1 MDISNYVGKTIIAW
15 YYYNPNF
22 ERETDEPGT
31 ISYVY
36 PIILKKSAGKIEA
49 IKDCKNEFPERGRIE
64 VKLKDGLTSEGLY
77 NEVGDI
83 VEITI
88 NKKDI
93 EYRGDKNNRY
103 SLKYNPIFGKNH
115 SEIWI
120 QKFSGKGF
128 TQVVPFSGSLDYVLN
143 KHKIEFS
150 EKIYTNE
157 IMVLIEDKFYGPFE
171 YDVKDDYITLTG
183 KKEYNYFISEYKEDE
198 LLNHVY
204 DICNP
209 EGNFDDN
216 EIVKLID
223 KIFIKSPIERSKKI
237 DCIDDGK
244 LIDILVTILKNRE
257 EYTKNEIR
265 KFKNTINE
273 LIKQNQDIYLDDERE
288 KRIGN
293 LLESINPEKSEKE
306 NLVSRFVNSALNNKN
321 LSKEIASYICENHFD
336 ECIETNSLE
345 LKKYKEKKEE
355 LKKDV
360 EKLEKD
366 KNSIDQEL
374 KFARENLDKFT
385 EEEMSKKEDKF
396 EELTNDI
403 DNLKE
408 EKSELENEKLQL
420 QKGIEDLQDKKKG
433 IVDAQTYIERLNG
446 NIAAKE
452 EEISK
457 KTAKIKKLDD
467 NLSELNDKI
476 GESVKKF
483 KSEAETAIRELD
495 KNFLDKVFREING
508 EEIYE
513 IKKFD
518 TEKLYNESLSGEEII
533 DVVENFLK
541 EKANRDVSRND
552 VVNYLT
558 CIGQGF
564 ITTFAGQPG
573 AGKTSL
579 CSLLAKSLG
588 LACQDENKRYVEVS
602 VERGWTSHKDFI
614 GYYNPLTKKFE
625 KSNAEIFDAFE
636 RINKENAGDNTAPML
651 ILLDEANLSPIEH
664 YWAAFIKNCDF
675 DSTVER
681 TINLG
686 GNKKWNLPESL
697 RFLATVNFDHTTEE
711 LSSRF
716 LDRSW
721 VIVLEPGQID
731 EDSFIT
737 EPVNNAEKIVSY
749 KDFIDAFGGQ
759 PKEDDELDDK
769 IVDKWKNINAIFK
782 RNDVPIMPRNVKMV
796 LYYCYVAC
804 KYMVRDTP
812 ETKLAPLDFAVAQKI
827 LPTINGSG
835 ENLEKLIE
843 DLDKEF
849 DNGMPICAKIIR
861 RMKEKARDNMGYYQ
875 FFAI

>member
-1 MDISNYVGKTIIAW
+1 M
-15 YYYNPNF
+15 
-22 ERETDEPGT
+22 
-31 ISYVY
+31 
-36 PIILKKSAGKIEA
+36 
-49 IKDCKNEFPERGRIE
+49 
-64 VKLKDGLTSEGLY
+64 
-77 NEVGDI
+77 
-83 VEITI
+83 
-88 NKKDI
+88 
-93 EYRGDKNNRY
+93 
-103 SLKYNPIFGKNH
+103 
-115 SEIWI
+115 
-120 QKFSGKGF
+120 
-128 TQVVPFSGSLDYVLN
+128 
-143 KHKIEFS
+143 
-150 EKIYTNE
+150 
-157 IMVLIEDKFYGPFE
+157 
-171 YDVKDDYITLTG
+171 
-183 KKEYNYFISEYKEDE
+183 
-198 LLNHVY
+198 
-204 DICNP
+204 
-209 EGNFDDN
+209 
-216 EIVKLID
+216 
-223 KIFIKSPIERSKKI
+223 
-237 DCIDDGK
+237 
-244 LIDILVTILKNRE
+244 
-257 EYTKNEIR
+257 
-265 KFKNTINE
+265 
-273 LIKQNQDIYLDDERE
+273 
-288 KRIGN
+288 
-293 LLESINPEKSEKE
+293 
-306 NLVSRFVNSALNNKN
+306 
-321 LSKEIASYICENHFD
+321 SKEIASYICENHFD

-573 AGKTSL
+573 VGKTSL

>member
-1 MDISNYVGKTIIAW
+1 MDISKYVGKTIIAW

-49 IKDCKNEFPERGRIE
+49 IKDCKNEFPEKGRIE
-64 VKLKDGLTSEGLY
+64 VKLKDGLTSENLY
-77 NEVGDI
+77 TEVGDI

-88 NKKDI
+88 NKKDP
-93 EYRGDKNNRY
+93 EYREDKNNRY
-103 SLKYNPIFGKNH
+103 SLKYNPSFRKDR

-120 QKFSGKGF
+120 EKFSGKGF
-128 TQVVPFSGSLDYVLN
+128 TQVISLSGNLDDVLN
-143 KHKIEFS
+143 KHKIDFS

-157 IMVLIEDKFYGPFE
+157 IMIFNGDKFYGPFE
-171 YDVKDDYITLTG
+171 YDSKDDYITLTG
-183 KKEYNYFISEYKEDE
+183 KKEYNYFISEYKENE
-198 LLNHVY
+198 LLNY
-204 DICNP
+204 TYGIYNP
-209 EGNFDDN
+209 EGNV
-216 EIVKLID
+216 ESSKIIRLID
-223 KIFIKSPIERSKKI
+223 KTFIQNPTERSERI
-237 DCIDDGK
+237 DCIDESK

-257 EYTKNEIR
+257 EYTKNEIK

-273 LIKQNQDIYLDDERE
+273 LIEHEQGVYLDDER
-288 KRIGN
+288 KNRIEN
-293 LLESINPEKSEKE
+293 LLESINPEKREKE
-306 NLVSRFVNSALNNKN
+306 NLVSMFVNSALNNKN
-321 LSKEIASYICENHFD
+321 LSKEIAQYVCENHFD
-336 ECIETNSLE
+336 DYIEVNSQE
-345 LKKYKEKKEE
+345 LKRYREKKKE
-355 LKKDV
+355 LTEDI
-360 EKLEKD
+360 EKLEED
-366 KNSIDQEL
+366 KNCIDKEL
-374 KFARENLDKFT
+374 RDARDNLDKFT
-385 EEEMSKKEDKF
+385 EDELLKKEDVF
-396 EELTNDI
+396 EKLNKDTDI
-403 DNLKE
+403 LKE
-408 EKSELENEKLQL
+408 EKEKLQKEVLEL
-420 QKGIEDLQDKKKG
+420 QGDTNQIKDLKKYIEKLEIRKEVVDEEFEKKQENLNEKKK
-433 IVDAQTYIERLNG
+433 
-446 NIAAKE
+446 
-452 EEISK
+452 
-457 KTAKIKKLDD
+457 KLEDQ
-467 NLSELNDKI
+467 LQELNNAI

-483 KSEAETAIRELD
+483 KSEAEIVIRELD
-495 KNFLDKVFREING
+495 KNFLEEVFREING

-513 IKKFD
+513 IKSFD
-518 TEKLYNESLSGEEII
+518 KTKLYEQSLSGEEII
-533 DVVENFLK
+533 GIVEGYLK
-541 EKANRDVSRND
+541 DKANRDISYND

-588 LACQDENKRYVEVS
+588 LAGEDGNKRYVEVS

-636 RINKENAGDNTAPML
+636 RINKETEEDPTAPML

-686 GNKKWNLPESL
+686 GNKKWNLPKSL

-716 LDRSW
+716 LNRSW

-737 EPVNNAEKIVSY
+737 ESVDNAERVISY
-749 KDFIDAFGGQ
+749 RDFINAFGEQ
-759 PKEDDELDDK
+759 PKESDELDDK
-769 IVDKWKNINAIFK
+769 IADKWKNISAIFK
-782 RNDVPIMPRNVKMV
+782 ENDMPIMPRNVKMI
-796 LYYCYVAC
+796 LYYCHVDC
-804 KYMVRDTP
+804 KYMHMDTP
-812 ETKLAPLDFAVAQKI
+812 ETRFVPLDFAVAQKI

-849 DNGMPICAKIIR
+849 DNGMPICAKIIK

>member
-103 SLKYNPIFGKNH
+103 S
-115 SEIWI
+115 
-120 QKFSGKGF
+120 
-128 TQVVPFSGSLDYVLN
+128 
-143 KHKIEFS
+143 
-150 EKIYTNE
+150 
-157 IMVLIEDKFYGPFE
+157 IEDKFYGPFE
-171 YDVKDDYITLTG
+171 YDVKDDYITLTV

-345 LKKYKEKKEE
+345 LKKYKEKKEA

-573 AGKTSL
+573 VGKTSL

>member
-1 MDISNYVGKTIIAW
+1 
-15 YYYNPNF
+15 
-22 ERETDEPGT
+22 
-31 ISYVY
+31 
-36 PIILKKSAGKIEA
+36 
-49 IKDCKNEFPERGRIE
+49 
-64 VKLKDGLTSEGLY
+64 
-77 NEVGDI
+77 
-83 VEITI
+83 
-88 NKKDI
+88 
-93 EYRGDKNNRY
+93 
-103 SLKYNPIFGKNH
+103 
-115 SEIWI
+115 
-120 QKFSGKGF
+120 
-128 TQVVPFSGSLDYVLN
+128 
-143 KHKIEFS
+143 
-150 EKIYTNE
+150 
-157 IMVLIEDKFYGPFE
+157 MVLIEDKFYGPFE

-257 EYTKNEIR
+257 EYTKNETR
-265 KFKNTINE
+265 KFKNIIDQ

-306 NLVSRFVNSALNNKN
+306 NLVSRFVKSALNNKN

>member
-1 MDISNYVGKTIIAW
+1 MYHFRV
-15 YYYNPNF
+15 
-22 ERETDEPGT
+22 
-31 ISYVY
+31 VY
-36 PIILKKSAGKIEA
+36 
-49 IKDCKNEFPERGRIE
+49 D
-64 VKLKDGLTSEGLY
+64 D
-77 NEVGDI
+77 
-83 VEITI
+83 
-88 NKKDI
+88 
-93 EYRGDKNNRY
+93 
-103 SLKYNPIFGKNH
+103 
-115 SEIWI
+115 
-120 QKFSGKGF
+120 
-128 TQVVPFSGSLDYVLN
+128 VLN

>member
-93 EYRGDKNNRY
+93 EYREDKNNRY
-103 SLKYNPIFGKNH
+103 SLKYNPIFRKNH

-128 TQVVPFSGSLDYVLN
+128 TQVVPFSGSLDDVLN

-171 YDVKDDYITLTG
+171 YDAKDDYITLTE
-183 KKEYNYFISEYKEDE
+183 KKEYNYFISEYKVDE

-223 KIFIKSPIERSKKI
+223 KTFIKSPIERSKKI

-244 LIDILVTILKNRE
+244 LIDILVTILRNRE

-273 LIKQNQDIYLDDERE
+273 LIKQNQGIYLDDERE

-293 LLESINPEKSEKE
+293 LLESINPEKSETE
-306 NLVSRFVNSALNNKN
+306 NLVSMFVNSALNNKN

-336 ECIETNSLE
+336 EYIETNSLE

-385 EEEMSKKEDKF
+385 EDEMSKKEAKF

-420 QKGIEDLQDKKKG
+420 QKEIEDLQEKIKDLQEDETEIKVATDYIKDLERDRTKLDKK
-433 IVDAQTYIERLNG
+433 I
-446 NIAAKE
+446 
-452 EEISK
+452 
-457 KTAKIKKLDD
+457 
-467 NLSELNDKI
+467 SELNDKM

-483 KSEAETAIRELD
+483 KSEAEMAIREMD
-495 KNFLDKVFREING
+495 KKFLDKVFREING
-508 EEIYE
+508 EETYE
-513 IKKFD
+513 IKNFD
-518 TEKLYNESLSGEEII
+518 KTKLYEESLSGEEII

-541 EKANRDVSRND
+541 EKANRDVSHND

-588 LACQDENKRYVEVS
+588 LACQGENKMYVEVS

-782 RNDVPIMPRNVKMV
+782 ENDVPIMPRNVKMV